1 MSDQAQNNLWFKI
14 INFFAPA
21 ETKALQSVEN
31 KPIEQKHG
39 ATFAQ
44 PQGVRPTYSPEAAMS
59 AYAGHGYTYAAVS
72 RASQDLAALHLR
84 LLKGKDRI
92 LIESHPVI
100 DLMNNPNSATD
111 GFLFREQLCT
121 DLILT
126 GNCFILLLG
135 MTEKP
140 TSLVRLHPQNVRVAT
155 DQKGISGYILNSGGE
170 SVIYPPER
178 IIHGRLASWA
188 DGPEQL
194 LGTGAIEPLAREL
207 KADINSQNLVS
218 DASAKAR
225 PDVLISPSD
234 PADIWGPEMRREIAS
249 EYKKLSAQGGAMV
262 LSGLSKV
269 ETLQLSPRE
278 MEYTKAREMARE
290 SISAVTGVPPS
301 VLGLPSANYALS
313 RQQAR
318 NYWSVQT
325 KRGKRLALLFTAIAQ
340 RFEEDLQFEHD
351 YSGVEALQEA
361 RTEQLNRVQ
370 LHILNGISPRAAYKY
385 EGLDYPEDIQGSESD
400 NTDETAEDAR
410 SLLAQIYT
418 KGIQKAE
425 EDLSTYENRK
435 EAFSSLNDNTQ
446 KALEKKVAEHLEE
459 VGDDSRKQT
468 DKYLLAVSYLRG
480 IGAYESNPASV
491 RPTVGSAEQWAMAR
505 VNGLLYALRNLKY
518 RRTPYDTDLLPED
531 HPLSSRGNAQE
542 KRHLLFGYEEL
553 PKADKEEG
561 WGFTKREA
569 DKILGEDNFSEYSK
583 AFLFVYR
590 GREEDPSGYRLPI
603 AKLIDG
609 ELKIVFRGV
618 VAAGSALRREPKFN
632 SGFYNLNNISDADR
646 TRIYGIIEKLYSEF
660 GEEAPAFEIK
670 GRAVG
675 DVDPT
680 NFPSDGEDQDVSLKN
695 SDYQVFDINYAEDLK
710 DNWPEIWRAG
720 GNIEGNNQYR
730 RLLPIARRSSQEP
743 TTDTEEMAIRKR
755 EAWAARHF
763 EDGGQF
769 AESDPPSP
777 NISSIG
783 GIIAQI
789 KWLVV
794 GTLGEAEM
802 KSIIDS
808 VKEKQTKEKAR
819 ADIWK
824 LYIRQYNEPAFKELN
839 RASVSYL
846 DGAAKRY
853 SQRIEDNVTPSLT
866 KGVIDYASLLA
877 EDEEVRICSIVI
889 GNIWK
894 KWYNKSGESELRLI
908 LKQAGLATAEDIT
921 ISSEGVNQVIEIMSR
936 QIIRTSSNAIT
947 KLVEDG
953 LLNGES
959 VSSIAASV
967 QEAYRFSPSAART
980 IAQTESTR
988 STNLGSHQA
997 YLEASQLGVQVRRQ
1011 WLSARDS
1018 STRDTHAY
1026 LDGTVVGVNEEF
1038 VLPTGER
1045 GIAPASFDDPSEN
1058 YNCRCTVI
1066 PIVD

>member
-1 MSDQAQNNLWFKI
+1 MPSEVESNLWFRI
-14 INFFAPA
+14 INFFTPG
-21 ETKALQSVEN
+21 TTRALQLVEN
-31 KPIEQKHG
+31 KPLEQKHG

-72 RASQDLAALHLR
+72 RASQDLAALQLR
-84 LLKGKDRI
+84 LLKGKDRV

-135 MTEKP
+135 QTEKP
-140 TSLVRLHPQNVRVAT
+140 SSLVRLHPQNVRVAT
-155 DQKGISGYILNSGGE
+155 DQKGISGYIFNSGGE
-170 SVIYPPER
+170 SILYPPDR
-178 IIHGRLASWA
+178 IVHGRLASWA
-188 DGPEQL
+188 NGPEQL
-194 LGTGAIEPLAREL
+194 LGTGAIEPLSREL

-218 DASAKAR
+218 EASAKAR

-249 EYKKLSAQGGAMV
+249 EYKKLSQHGGAMV

-278 MEYTKAREMARE
+278 MEYSKAREMARE

-325 KRGKRLALLFTAIAQ
+325 KRGKRLALLFTAIAE
-340 RFEEDLQFEHD
+340 RFEEDLVYEHD

-361 RTEQLNRVQ
+361 RTEQLNRVN

-385 EGLDYPEDIQGSESD
+385 EGLDYPEDIQGSEAD
-400 NTDETAEDAR
+400 NTDESAEDAR
-410 SLLAQIYT
+410 SLLVDIYT
-418 KGIQKAE
+418 RGIIKAE

-435 EAFSSLNDNTQ
+435 EAFASLNENTQ

-459 VGDDSRKQT
+459 VGDDPRKQT

-491 RPTVGSAEQWAMAR
+491 RPTVGSAEQWAMGR

-518 RRTPYDTDLLPED
+518 RRSPYDTDLLPEE
-531 HPLSSRGNAQE
+531 HPLSSRGEDQE

-553 PKADKEEG
+553 AKADKEES

-569 DKILGEDNFSEYSK
+569 DRILAEDDFERYSK

-590 GREEDPSGYRLPI
+590 GREDEPGGYRLPI
-603 AKLIDG
+603 AKMIDD

-632 SGFYNLNNISDADR
+632 SGFYNLNNISDSDR
-646 TRIYGIIEKLYSEF
+646 TRMYGIIEKLYAAF

-675 DVDPT
+675 DIDPT
-680 NFPSDGEDQDVSLKN
+680 NFPLEGEDEAVSLNN
-695 SDYQVFDINYAEDLK
+695 SDYQVFDIKYAEDLK

-730 RLLPIARRSSQEP
+730 RLLPIARRESKAPMTE
-743 TTDTEEMAIRKR
+743 TEEMAVRKR
-755 EAWAARHF
+755 EAWAARHY

-769 AESDPPSP
+769 KESDPPSP
-777 NISSIG
+777 NLSSIA

-819 ADIWK
+819 NDSWK
-824 LYIRQYNEPAFKELN
+824 TYLREFNEPAFNALN
-839 RASVSYL
+839 RASRAYL

-853 SQRIEDNVTPSLT
+853 ATRIEDNVTPSLT
-866 KGVIDYASLLA
+866 KGVIDYKSLLA
-877 EDEEVRICSIVI
+877 EEEEVRICSLVI
-889 GNIWK
+889 GNVWK
-894 KWYNKSGESELRLI
+894 QWYRRSGDSELRLI
-908 LKQAGLATAEDIT
+908 LNQAGLAIAEDLS
-921 ISSEGVNQVIEIMSR
+921 ISEDGLNDVIEILSR
-936 QIIRTSSNAIT
+936 QIVRTRTNAVT
-947 KLVEDG
+947 KAVEDG
-953 LLNGES
+953 LMNGEAI
-959 VSSIAASV
+959 SSIAASL
-967 QEAYRFSPSAART
+967 EENFNFSPSAARL

-988 STNLGSHQA
+988 STNLGANQA
-997 YLEASQLGVQVRRQ
+997 YQEASQLGVQVRRQ

-1018 STRDTHAY
+1018 STRDSHAY
-1026 LDGTVVGVNEEF
+1026 LDGVTVGVNEEF
-1038 VLPTGER
+1038 VLPSGSS
-1045 GIAPASFDDPSEN
+1045 GIGPASFNDPSEN
-1058 YNCRCTVI
+1058 YNCRCTII
-1066 PIVD
+1066 PIID

>member
-1 MSDQAQNNLWFKI
+1 MSDQAQNNLWFRI
-14 INFFAPA
+14 VNFFAPA
-21 ETKALQSVEN
+21 QNKALQIVEN
-31 KPIEQKHG
+31 QPTTERHG
-39 ATFAQ
+39 ATYAQ

-72 RASQDLAALHLR
+72 RASQDLAALNLR
-84 LLKGKDRI
+84 LLKGKDRV

-100 DLMNNPNSATD
+100 DLMDNPNSATD

-135 MTEKP
+135 MTERP
-140 TSLVRLHPQNVRVAT
+140 TSLVRLHPQNVRIAT

-170 SVIYPPER
+170 SVMYPPER
-178 IIHGRLASWA
+178 IVHGRLASWA

-194 LGTGAIEPLAREL
+194 LGTGAIEPLSREL

-301 VLGLPSANYALS
+301 VLGLPTANYALS

-325 KRGKRLALLFTAIAQ
+325 KRGKRLALLFSAIAQ
-340 RFEEDLQFEHD
+340 RFEDDLIFEHD

-370 LHILNGISPRAAYKY
+370 LHIMNGVSPQAAYKY
-385 EGLDYPEDIQGSESD
+385 EGLDYPEDIEGSEAD
-400 NTDETAEDAR
+400 ATDETSEDVRA
-410 SLLAQIYT
+410 LLGTIYM
-418 KGIQKAE
+418 KAMQKAE
-425 EDLSTYENRK
+425 EDLSTYANRK
-435 EAFSSLNDNTQ
+435 EAFASLNENTQ
-446 KALEKKVAEHLEE
+446 KALEKKVAEHKEE
-459 VGDDSRKQT
+459 VGDDPRKQT

-491 RPTVGSAEQWAMAR
+491 RPTVSSAEQWAMAR
-505 VNGLLYALRNLKY
+505 VNGLLYALRNLKF
-518 RRTPYDTDLLPED
+518 RRSPYDTDLLPEE
-531 HPLSSRGNAQE
+531 HPLSSRGEDQE
-542 KRHLLFGYEEL
+542 KRHLLFGYENL
-553 PKADKEEG
+553 PKAEKDEG

-569 DKILGEDNFSEYSK
+569 DRILGEDDFSEYSK

-590 GREEDPSGYRLPI
+590 GREDDPSGYRLPI

-632 SGFYNLNNISDADR
+632 SGFYNLNSISDRDR
-646 TRIYGIIEKLYSEF
+646 TRMYSIIEKLYADF

-675 DVDPT
+675 DIDPT
-680 NFPSDGEDQDVSLKN
+680 NFPYDGEDEKVSLKN
-695 SDYQVFDINYAEDLK
+695 SDYQVFDYKYAEDLK
-710 DNWPEIWRAG
+710 ENWPDIWRAG

-730 RLLPIARRSSQEP
+730 RLYPIARRSAQEP

-777 NISSIG
+777 NLSSIG
-783 GIIAQI
+783 GIVAQI

-794 GTLGEAEM
+794 GTLGQAQM
-802 KSIIDS
+802 KSIIEE

-819 ADIWK
+819 TDLWK
-824 LYIRQYNEPAFKELN
+824 LYIRQFNEPAFKELN
-839 RASVSYL
+839 RASVAYL

-853 SQRIEDNVTPSLT
+853 SNRIEDNVTPSLT
-866 KGVIDYASLLA
+866 KGVVDYSSLLA
-877 EDEEVRICSIVI
+877 EDEEIRICSLVI
-889 GNIWK
+889 GNVWK
-894 KWYNKSGESELRLI
+894 KWYNKTGEGELRVI
-908 LKQAGLATAEDIT
+908 LNQAGLATVPDLTISQEGLDDIIT
-921 ISSEGVNQVIEIMSR
+921 IMAR
-936 QIIRTSSNAIT
+936 QIVRTRTNAIT

-953 LLNGES
+953 LMNGEAVQTIADS
-959 VSSIAASV
+959 VES
-967 QEAYRFSPSAART
+967 AYGFSKAAART

-988 STNLGSHQA
+988 STNLGAHQA
-997 YLEASQLGVQVRRQ
+997 YLEASTLGVRVRRQ

-1018 STRDTHAY
+1018 SVRDTHAY
-1026 LDGTVVGVNEEF
+1026 LDGITVGVNEDF
-1038 VLPTGER
+1038 VLPTGEK
-1045 GIAPASFDDPSEN
+1045 GIAPASFDEPSEN